1 MSPCENDTPINWK
14 RNLIVAWLGCFLT
27 GAAFSLVMPF
37 LPLYV
42 EQLGVTGHSALNMWS
57 GIVFSI
63 TFLFSAIASPFWGG
77 LADRKG
83 RKLMLLRSALG
94 MGIVMVLMGLAQN
107 IWQFLILRA
116 LLGLLGGFVPNAN
129 ALIATQVPRNKSG
142 WALGTLST
150 GGVSGALLGPMA
162 GGLLADSYGL
172 RPVFFITAS
181 VLILCFFVTLFCI
194 REKFQP
200 VSKKEMLHMREVVT
214 SLKNPKLVLSL
225 FVTTLIIQVATGSI
239 APILTLYV
247 RELAGNVS
255 NVAFISGMIAS
266 VPRRGGSAKRTTTR
280 QTWRSNRTRKIL
292 ITALIFS
299 VLLLIPMSYVQ
310 TPLQLGILRFLL
322 GAADGALLP
331 AVQTLLVYNSSNRI
345 AGRIFSYNQSFRD
358 IGNVTGPLMGA
369 AISANYGFRAVFL
382 VTAGVVLFNAVYSWN
397 SLRRRRI
404 PRYRT
409 DFSPFI
415 LAKAENQLSF
425 SLKPHQLKG
434 RIVMTMYATLE
445 EAIDAAR
452 EEFLADNPGIDA
464 EDANVQQFNAQKYVL
479 QDGDI
484 MWQVEFFA
492 DEGEEGECLPMLSGE
507 AAQSVFD
514 GDYDE
519 IEIRQEWQEENTLH
533 EWDEGEFQLE
543 PPLDTEEGRA
553 AADEWDER

>member
-1 MSPCENDTPINWK
+1 
-14 RNLIVAWLGCFLT
+14 
-27 GAAFSLVMPF
+27 
-37 LPLYV
+37 
-42 EQLGVTGHSALNMWS
+42 
-57 GIVFSI
+57 
-63 TFLFSAIASPFWGG
+63 
-77 LADRKG
+77 
-83 RKLMLLRSALG
+83 
-94 MGIVMVLMGLAQN
+94 
-107 IWQFLILRA
+107 
-116 LLGLLGGFVPNAN
+116 
-129 ALIATQVPRNKSG
+129 
-142 WALGTLST
+142 
-150 GGVSGALLGPMA
+150 
-162 GGLLADSYGL
+162 
-172 RPVFFITAS
+172 VFFITAS

-266 VPRRGGSAKRTTTR
+266 VPGVAALLSAPRLGKLGDRIGPE
-280 QTWRSNRTRKIL
+280 KIL

-331 AVQTLLVYNSSNRI
+331 AVQTLLVYNSSNQI

-404 PRYRT
+404 PQI
-409 DFSPFI
+409 S
-415 LAKAENQLSF
+415 N
-425 SLKPHQLKG
+425 
-434 RIVMTMYATLE
+434 
-445 EAIDAAR
+445 
-452 EEFLADNPGIDA
+452 
-464 EDANVQQFNAQKYVL
+464 
-479 QDGDI
+479 
-484 MWQVEFFA
+484 
-492 DEGEEGECLPMLSGE
+492 
-507 AAQSVFD
+507 
-514 GDYDE
+514 
-519 IEIRQEWQEENTLH
+519 
-533 EWDEGEFQLE
+533 
-543 PPLDTEEGRA
+543 
-553 AADEWDER
+553 

>member
-1 MSPCENDTPINWK
+1 
-14 RNLIVAWLGCFLT
+14 
-27 GAAFSLVMPF
+27 
-37 LPLYV
+37 
-42 EQLGVTGHSALNMWS
+42 
-57 GIVFSI
+57 
-63 TFLFSAIASPFWGG
+63 
-77 LADRKG
+77 
-83 RKLMLLRSALG
+83 
-94 MGIVMVLMGLAQN
+94 
-107 IWQFLILRA
+107 
-116 LLGLLGGFVPNAN
+116 
-129 ALIATQVPRNKSG
+129 
-142 WALGTLST
+142 
-150 GGVSGALLGPMA
+150 
-162 GGLLADSYGL
+162 L

-266 VPRRGGSAKRTTTR
+266 VPGVAALLSAPRLGKLGDRIGPE
-280 QTWRSNRTRKIL
+280 KIL

-331 AVQTLLVYNSSNRI
+331 AVQTLLVYNSSNQI

-404 PRYRT
+404 P
-409 DFSPFI
+409 
-415 LAKAENQLSF
+415 
-425 SLKPHQLKG
+425 
-434 RIVMTMYATLE
+434 
-445 EAIDAAR
+445 
-452 EEFLADNPGIDA
+452 
-464 EDANVQQFNAQKYVL
+464 
-479 QDGDI
+479 
-484 MWQVEFFA
+484 QV
-492 DEGEEGECLPMLSGE
+492 S
-507 AAQSVFD
+507 
-514 GDYDE
+514 
-519 IEIRQEWQEENTLH
+519 N
-533 EWDEGEFQLE
+533 
-543 PPLDTEEGRA
+543 
-553 AADEWDER
+553 